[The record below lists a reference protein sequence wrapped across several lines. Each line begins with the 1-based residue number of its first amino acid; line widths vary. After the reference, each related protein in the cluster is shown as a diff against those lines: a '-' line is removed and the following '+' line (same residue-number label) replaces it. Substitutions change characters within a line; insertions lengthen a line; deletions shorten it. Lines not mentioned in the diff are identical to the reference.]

1 MTSGLWLGKISPK
14 TENMISALIGFVFL
28 IAMTA
33 GIAIVAAFL
42 LDLVTRRMGLVLRSL
57 IAGFIG
63 GVLLMALPLAMF
75 LTIEGEGISFLSILP
90 MLVAGLLLMLLVGF
104 PAAYF
109 FGRRRQRARGAPI
122 TPETF
127 E

>member
-1 MTSGLWLGKISPK
+1 
-14 TENMISALIGFVFL
+14 MISALIGFVFL

-42 LDLVTRRMGLVLRSL
+42 LDLVARRMGLVLRSL

-90 MLVAGLLLMLLVGF
+90 MLVAGLFLMLFVGF

-109 FGRRRQRARGAPI
+109 FGRRRQQVCGAPI